1 MKEKLIGMVTNR
13 DLRVSHKDDDLTS
26 TIMNPTSKLTYIMV
40 DSIRELPSLVEIKNL
55 MVR

>member
-26 TIMNPTSKLTYIMV
+26 TIMNPTSKLTYILV

-55 MVR
+55 MVK